1 MEKISEKS
9 HKNSWDKKSESYAKF
24 SGELGD
30 FGKRVFEILRGWG
43 VSFAGKSVLDV
54 GAGTGVYSLY
64 LASLGAKVTAIDS
77 SEGMLRELRRSAQEF
92 GISLQNVLNLSFA
105 EFCERARVGGF
116 ERQDPANGLEQNL
129 KILPHHCGSNSK
141 ILQNYDD
148 QRISQG
154 LKIQNFKPTPQGE
167 SSATSD
173 LDFAPWEDDD
183 LKYGSTTYASENY
196 VARSAGKNA
205 LNSTL
210 NSVPLFDIAFLTM
223 SPALKSTEDFEAFLA
238 LGERKIYLNWVSERN
253 SSMLAPLFERFGAG
267 HKRLATAAEKFEALL
282 GARDIKFKS
291 EILTERRKQK
301 RSLQE
306 AVQNAAWHLHM
317 DGAEASEREIEE
329 LLKKRAKGGMISDEI
344 EASFKLFY
352 I

>member
-1 MEKISEKS
+1 MEKIGEKT
-9 HKNSWDKKSESYAKF
+9 HENSWDKKSESYAKF

-30 FGKRVFEILRGWG
+30 FGRRVFEILRGWG

-77 SEGMLRELRRSAQEF
+77 SEGMLRELRRSAEEF

-105 EFCERARVGGF
+105 EFCERLGSGGF
-116 ERQDPANGLEQNL
+116 ADG
-129 KILPHHCGSNSK
+129 
-141 ILQNYDD
+141 
-148 QRISQG
+148 
-154 LKIQNFKPTPQGE
+154 
-167 SSATSD
+167 
-173 LDFAPWEDDD
+173 
-183 LKYGSTTYASENY
+183 ASENFKIY
-196 VARSAGKNA
+196 PRSQGEISNAQAQEARA
-205 LNSTL
+205 LNLKDAASK
-210 NSVPLFDIAFLTM
+210 NRGSENFKIPAVFDIAFLTM

-238 LGERKIYLNWVSERN
+238 LGERKIYLNWASERN
-253 SSMLAPLFERFGAG
+253 SSMLAPLFERFGTG

-291 EILTERRKQK
+291 EILTEKREQK

-317 DGAEASEREIEE
+317 DGAEASEHEIEE
-329 LLKKRAKGGMISDEI
+329 ILKKRAKGGMISDEI

>member
-1 MEKISEKS
+1 MEKIGEKT
-9 HKNSWDKKSESYAKF
+9 HENSWDKKSESYAKF
-24 SGELGD
+24 SGELGA

-77 SEGMLRELRRSAQEF
+77 SEGMLRELRRSAEEF
-92 GISLQNVLNLSFA
+92 GIPLQNVLNLSFA
-105 EFCERARVGGF
+105 EFYERLSRDGFANAVGENFKIYPRSQSEISNAQAQEAR
-116 ERQDPANGLEQNL
+116 ALNL
-129 KILPHHCGSNSK
+129 KDAVSK
-141 ILQNYDD
+141 N
-148 QRISQG
+148 RESE
-154 LKIQNFKPTPQGE
+154 NFKIP
-167 SSATSD
+167 A
-173 LDFAPWEDDD
+173 
-183 LKYGSTTYASENY
+183 
-196 VARSAGKNA
+196 V
-205 LNSTL
+205 
-210 NSVPLFDIAFLTM
+210 FDIAFLTM

-238 LGERKIYLNWVSERN
+238 LGERKIYLNWASERN
-253 SSMLAPLFERFGAG
+253 SSMLAPLFERFGTG

-291 EILTERRKQK
+291 EILTEKREQK

-329 LLKKRAKGGMISDEI
+329 ILKKRAKGGMISDEI

>member
-1 MEKISEKS
+1 MKKIGEKS
-9 HKNSWDKKSESYAKF
+9 DENSWNKKSESYAKF
-24 SGELGD
+24 SGEPGS

-77 SEGMLRELRRSAQEF
+77 SEGMLRELRRSAEEF

-105 EFCERARVGGF
+105 EFCERLSRDGFADGAGENFKIYPRSQSEISNAQAQEAR
-116 ERQDPANGLEQNL
+116 ALNL
-129 KILPHHCGSNSK
+129 KDAVSK
-141 ILQNYDD
+141 N
-148 QRISQG
+148 RESE
-154 LKIQNFKPTPQGE
+154 NFKIP
-167 SSATSD
+167 A
-173 LDFAPWEDDD
+173 
-183 LKYGSTTYASENY
+183 
-196 VARSAGKNA
+196 V
-205 LNSTL
+205 
-210 NSVPLFDIAFLTM
+210 FDIAFLTM

-238 LGERKIYLNWVSERN
+238 LGERKIYLNWASERN
-253 SSMLAPLFERFGAG
+253 SSMLAPLFERFGTG

-291 EILTERRKQK
+291 EILTEKREQK

-329 LLKKRAKGGMISDEI
+329 LLKKRVRSGMISDEI

>member
-1 MEKISEKS
+1 MEKIGEKA
-9 HKNSWDKKSESYAKF
+9 HENSWDKKSESYAKF

-54 GAGTGVYSLY
+54 GTGTGVYSLY

-77 SEGMLRELRRSAQEF
+77 SEGMLRELRRSAEEF

-105 EFCERARVGGF
+105 EFF
-116 ERQDPANGLEQNL
+116 ERLSRDSFADAAGE
-129 KILPHHCGSNSK
+129 
-141 ILQNYDD
+141 
-148 QRISQG
+148 
-154 LKIQNFKPTPQGE
+154 NFKIYPRSQSEISNAQAQEARALNFKDAASKTRG
-167 SSATSD
+167 
-173 LDFAPWEDDD
+173 
-183 LKYGSTTYASENY
+183 SENFKIP
-196 VARSAGKNA
+196 AA
-205 LNSTL
+205 
-210 NSVPLFDIAFLTM
+210 FDIAFLTM

-238 LGERKIYLNWVSERN
+238 LGERKIYLNWASERN
-253 SSMLAPLFERFGAG
+253 SSMLAPLFERFGTG

-291 EILTERRKQK
+291 EILTEKREQK

>member
-1 MEKISEKS
+1 MERIGEKS

-24 SGELGD
+24 SGEPGD

-77 SEGMLRELRRSAQEF
+77 SEGMLRELRRSAEEF

-105 EFCERARVGGF
+105 EFCERLSRDGF
-116 ERQDPANGLEQNL
+116 ADGAGE
-129 KILPHHCGSNSK
+129 
-141 ILQNYDD
+141 
-148 QRISQG
+148 
-154 LKIQNFKPTPQGE
+154 NFKIYPRSQ
-167 SSATSD
+167 
-173 LDFAPWEDDD
+173 
-183 LKYGSTTYASENY
+183 SEISNLQ
-196 VARSAGKNA
+196 AQEAQA
-205 LNSTL
+205 LNSKDAASK
-210 NSVPLFDIAFLTM
+210 NRGSENFKIPAVFDIAFLTM
-223 SPALKSTEDFEAFLA
+223 SPALKSTEDFGAFLA
-238 LGERKIYLNWVSERN
+238 LGERKIYLNWASERN
-253 SSMLAPLFERFGAG
+253 SSMLAPLFERFGTG

-291 EILTERRKQK
+291 EILTEKREQK

-329 LLKKRAKGGMISDEI
+329 LLKKRVRSGMISDEI

>member
-1 MEKISEKS
+1 MEKIGEKS

-24 SGELGD
+24 SGELGA

-92 GISLQNVLNLSFA
+92 GIPLQNVLNLSFA
-105 EFCERARVGGF
+105 EFCERLSCDDFADAAGENFKIYPRLQS
-116 ERQDPANGLEQNL
+116 EISNAQAQEAQALNL
-129 KILPHHCGSNSK
+129 KDAESENRESE
-141 ILQNYDD
+141 
-148 QRISQG
+148 
-154 LKIQNFKPTPQGE
+154 NFKIP
-167 SSATSD
+167 A
-173 LDFAPWEDDD
+173 
-183 LKYGSTTYASENY
+183 
-196 VARSAGKNA
+196 V
-205 LNSTL
+205 
-210 NSVPLFDIAFLTM
+210 FDIAFLTM

-238 LGERKIYLNWVSERN
+238 LGERKIYLNWASERN
-253 SSMLAPLFERFGAG
+253 SSMLAPLFERFGTG
-267 HKRLATAAEKFEALL
+267 VKRLATAAEKFEALL
-282 GARDIKFKS
+282 GARDVKFKS
-291 EILTERRKQK
+291 EILTERREQK

-329 LLKKRAKGGMISDEI
+329 LLKKRAKGGMVSDEI

>member
-1 MEKISEKS
+1 MEKIGEKS
-9 HKNSWDKKSESYAKF
+9 DENSWDKKSESYAKF

-77 SEGMLRELRRSAQEF
+77 SEGMLRELRRSAEEF

-105 EFCERARVGGF
+105 EFCERLGRDGFANAVG
-116 ERQDPANGLEQNL
+116 
-129 KILPHHCGSNSK
+129 K
-141 ILQNYDD
+141 
-148 QRISQG
+148 
-154 LKIQNFKPTPQGE
+154 NFKIYPHSQ
-167 SSATSD
+167 
-173 LDFAPWEDDD
+173 
-183 LKYGSTTYASENY
+183 SEISNLQ
-196 VARSAGKNA
+196 AQEAQALNFKNSAGKNRESENFKIPA
-205 LNSTL
+205 
-210 NSVPLFDIAFLTM
+210 VFDIAFLTM

-238 LGERKIYLNWVSERN
+238 LGERKIYLNWASKRN

-267 HKRLATAAEKFEALL
+267 AKRLATAAEKFEALL

-291 EILTERRKQK
+291 EILTERREQK

-329 LLKKRAKGGMISDEI
+329 LLKKRVKGGMISDEI

>member
-1 MEKISEKS
+1 MKKIGEKS
-9 HKNSWDKKSESYAKF
+9 DENSWDKKSESYAKF

-105 EFCERARVGGF
+105 EFCERLSRDGF
-116 ERQDPANGLEQNL
+116 ADAAGENFKIYPRPQNEISNAKAQESAAQALNL
-129 KILPHHCGSNSK
+129 KDAVSENRESE
-141 ILQNYDD
+141 
-148 QRISQG
+148 
-154 LKIQNFKPTPQGE
+154 NFKIP
-167 SSATSD
+167 A
-173 LDFAPWEDDD
+173 A
-183 LKYGSTTYASENY
+183 
-196 VARSAGKNA
+196 
-205 LNSTL
+205 
-210 NSVPLFDIAFLTM
+210 FDIAFLTM
-223 SPALKSTEDFEAFLA
+223 SPALKSKEDFEAFLA
-238 LGERKIYLNWVSERN
+238 LGERKIYLNWASERN
-253 SSMLAPLFERFGAG
+253 SSMLAPLFERFGTG

-291 EILTERRKQK
+291 EILTERREQK

-317 DGAEASEREIEE
+317 DGAEVSEREIEE
-329 LLKKRAKGGMISDEI
+329 ILKKRAKGGMISDEI

>member
-1 MEKISEKS
+1 MEKIGEKS
-9 HKNSWDKKSESYAKF
+9 DENSWDKKSESYAKF

-92 GISLQNVLNLSFA
+92 GIPLQNVLNLSFA
-105 EFCERARVGGF
+105 EFCERLSRNGFAGAADENFKIYPRSQSKISNAQAQEAR
-116 ERQDPANGLEQNL
+116 ALNL
-129 KILPHHCGSNSK
+129 KDTVGKNRGCE
-141 ILQNYDD
+141 
-148 QRISQG
+148 
-154 LKIQNFKPTPQGE
+154 NFKIPT
-167 SSATSD
+167 A
-173 LDFAPWEDDD
+173 
-183 LKYGSTTYASENY
+183 
-196 VARSAGKNA
+196 
-205 LNSTL
+205 
-210 NSVPLFDIAFLTM
+210 FDIAFLTM

-238 LGERKIYLNWVSERN
+238 LGERKIYLNWASERN
-253 SSMLAPLFERFGAG
+253 SSMLAPLFERFGTGA
-267 HKRLATAAEKFEALL
+267 KRLATAAEKFEALL

-291 EILTERRKQK
+291 EILTERREQK

-329 LLKKRAKGGMISDEI
+329 ILKKRAKGGVISDEI

>member
-1 MEKISEKS
+1 MEKIGEKP
-9 HKNSWDKKSESYAKF
+9 HENSWDKKSESYAKF

-92 GISLQNVLNLSFA
+92 GIPLQNVLNLSFA
-105 EFCERARVGGF
+105 EFCERLSRDGFADAAGENFKIYPRSQSKISNSQAQEAR
-116 ERQDPANGLEQNL
+116 ALNL
-129 KILPHHCGSNSK
+129 KDAMNKSRESE
-141 ILQNYDD
+141 
-148 QRISQG
+148 
-154 LKIQNFKPTPQGE
+154 NFKIP
-167 SSATSD
+167 A
-173 LDFAPWEDDD
+173 
-183 LKYGSTTYASENY
+183 
-196 VARSAGKNA
+196 V
-205 LNSTL
+205 
-210 NSVPLFDIAFLTM
+210 FDIAFLTM

-238 LGERKIYLNWVSERN
+238 LGERKIYLNWASERN
-253 SSMLAPLFERFGAG
+253 SSMLAPLFERFGTG

-282 GARDIKFKS
+282 KARDIKFKS
-291 EILTERRKQK
+291 EILTERREQK

-329 LLKKRAKGGMISDEI
+329 ILKKRAKGGMISDEI

>member
-1 MEKISEKS
+1 MEKIDEKTDE
-9 HKNSWDKKSESYAKF
+9 NSWDKKSESYAKF
-24 SGELGD
+24 SGEPGD

-77 SEGMLRELRRSAQEF
+77 SEGMLRELRRSVEEF
-92 GISLQNVLNLSFA
+92 GIPLQNVLNLSFA
-105 EFCERARVGGF
+105 EFYERLSRDGFAGAVGENF
-116 ERQDPANGLEQNL
+116 KIYPRSQSEISNSQAQKTAAQALNL
-129 KILPHHCGSNSK
+129 KDAVSENRESE
-141 ILQNYDD
+141 
-148 QRISQG
+148 
-154 LKIQNFKPTPQGE
+154 NFKIP
-167 SSATSD
+167 A
-173 LDFAPWEDDD
+173 
-183 LKYGSTTYASENY
+183 
-196 VARSAGKNA
+196 
-205 LNSTL
+205 
-210 NSVPLFDIAFLTM
+210 LFDIAFLTM
-223 SPALKSTEDFEAFLA
+223 SPALKSKQDFEAFLA
-238 LGERKIYLNWVSERN
+238 LGERKIYLNWASERN
-253 SSMLAPLFERFGAG
+253 SSMLAPLFERFGTG

-291 EILTERRKQK
+291 EILTERREQK

-329 LLKKRAKGGMISDEI
+329 ILKKRAKGGVISDEI

>member
-1 MEKISEKS
+1 MEKIGEKS
-9 HKNSWDKKSESYAKF
+9 DENSWDKKSESYAKF
-24 SGELGD
+24 SGELGN

-77 SEGMLRELRRSAQEF
+77 SEGMLRELRRSAEEF
-92 GISLQNVLNLSFA
+92 GIPLQNVLNLSFA
-105 EFCERARVGGF
+105 EFCKRLSRDGFSNTTGKNFKIYPRSQSEISNSQAQEARA
-116 ERQDPANGLEQNL
+116 LNL
-129 KILPHHCGSNSK
+129 KDATGKNRESE
-141 ILQNYDD
+141 
-148 QRISQG
+148 
-154 LKIQNFKPTPQGE
+154 NFKIP
-167 SSATSD
+167 A
-173 LDFAPWEDDD
+173 
-183 LKYGSTTYASENY
+183 
-196 VARSAGKNA
+196 V
-205 LNSTL
+205 
-210 NSVPLFDIAFLTM
+210 FDIAFLTM
-223 SPALKSTEDFEAFLA
+223 SPALKSERDFEAFLA
-238 LGERKIYLNWVSERN
+238 LGERKIYLNWASERN

-267 HKRLATAAEKFEALL
+267 HKRLASAAEKFEALL
-282 GARDIKFKS
+282 GARDINFKS
-291 EILTERRKQK
+291 EILAEKREQK

-329 LLKKRAKGGMISDEI
+329 ILKKRAKDGVISDEI

>member
-1 MEKISEKS
+1 MEKIGEKS

-30 FGKRVFEILRGWG
+30 FGKRVFEILRDWG

-92 GISLQNVLNLSFA
+92 GIPLQNVLNLSFA
-105 EFCERARVGGF
+105 EFYELLGSGGF
-116 ERQDPANGLEQNL
+116 ADAAGE
-129 KILPHHCGSNSK
+129 
-141 ILQNYDD
+141 
-148 QRISQG
+148 
-154 LKIQNFKPTPQGE
+154 NFKIYPRPQNKISNAQAQE
-167 SSATSD
+167 AQALNFKNSASKSR
-173 LDFAPWEDDD
+173 E
-183 LKYGSTTYASENY
+183 SENFKIPA
-196 VARSAGKNA
+196 V
-205 LNSTL
+205 
-210 NSVPLFDIAFLTM
+210 FDIAFLTM

-238 LGERKIYLNWVSERN
+238 LGERKIYLNWASERN

-267 HKRLATAAEKFEALL
+267 AKRLATAAEKFEALL

-291 EILTERRKQK
+291 EILTERREQK

-329 LLKKRAKGGMISDEI
+329 LLKKRAKSGMISDEI

>member
-1 MEKISEKS
+1 MEKIGEKT
-9 HKNSWDKKSESYAKF
+9 HENSWDKKSESYAKF

-30 FGKRVFEILRGWG
+30 FGKRVFEILCGWG

-77 SEGMLRELRRSAQEF
+77 SDGMLRELRRSAQEF
-92 GISLQNVLNLSFA
+92 GIPLQNVLNLSFA
-105 EFCERARVGGF
+105 EFCERLSRDGF
-116 ERQDPANGLEQNL
+116 ANAAGENF
-129 KILPHHCGSNSK
+129 KIYPRSQSK
-141 ILQNYDD
+141 ISNAQTQESAARAL
-148 QRISQG
+148 
-154 LKIQNFKPTPQGE
+154 NFKN
-167 SSATSD
+167 SASKNR
-173 LDFAPWEDDD
+173 E
-183 LKYGSTTYASENY
+183 SENFKIP
-196 VARSAGKNA
+196 AA
-205 LNSTL
+205 
-210 NSVPLFDIAFLTM
+210 FDIAFLTM

-238 LGERKIYLNWVSERN
+238 LGERKIYLNWASERN

-267 HKRLATAAEKFEALL
+267 AKRLATAAEEFEALL

-291 EILTERRKQK
+291 EILTERREQK

-317 DGAEASEREIEE
+317 DGAKASEREIEE

>member
-9 HKNSWDKKSESYAKF
+9 DENSWDKKSESYAKF

-43 VSFAGKSVLDV
+43 ASFAGKSVLDV

-77 SEGMLRELRRSAQEF
+77 SEGMLRELRRSAEEF

-105 EFCERARVGGF
+105 EFYERLSRDGF
-116 ERQDPANGLEQNL
+116 ADAAGENFKIYPRSQSEISNSQTQEAQALNL
-129 KILPHHCGSNSK
+129 KDAASK
-141 ILQNYDD
+141 S
-148 QRISQG
+148 RESE
-154 LKIQNFKPTPQGE
+154 NFKIP
-167 SSATSD
+167 A
-173 LDFAPWEDDD
+173 
-183 LKYGSTTYASENY
+183 
-196 VARSAGKNA
+196 V
-205 LNSTL
+205 
-210 NSVPLFDIAFLTM
+210 FDIAFLTM

-238 LGERKIYLNWVSERN
+238 LGERKIYLNWASERN
-253 SSMLAPLFERFGAG
+253 SSMLAPLFERFGTG
-267 HKRLATAAEKFEALL
+267 HKRLASAAEKFEALL

-291 EILTERRKQK
+291 EILTERREQK

>member
-1 MEKISEKS
+1 MEKIGEKS
-9 HKNSWDKKSESYAKF
+9 DENSWDKKSESYAKF
-24 SGELGD
+24 SGEPGD

-105 EFCERARVGGF
+105 EFCERLSRDGFADVADENFKIYPCSQSEISNSQTQESAAR
-116 ERQDPANGLEQNL
+116 ALNL
-129 KILPHHCGSNSK
+129 KDAVSK
-141 ILQNYDD
+141 S
-148 QRISQG
+148 RESE
-154 LKIQNFKPTPQGE
+154 NFKIPV
-167 SSATSD
+167 
-173 LDFAPWEDDD
+173 F
-183 LKYGSTTYASENY
+183 
-196 VARSAGKNA
+196 
-205 LNSTL
+205 
-210 NSVPLFDIAFLTM
+210 FDIAFLTM

-238 LGERKIYLNWVSERN
+238 LGERKIYLNWASERN
-253 SSMLAPLFERFGAG
+253 SSMLAPLFERFGTGA
-267 HKRLATAAEKFEALL
+267 KRLATAAEKFEALL

-291 EILTERRKQK
+291 EILTERREQK

>member
-1 MEKISEKS
+1 MEKIGEKT
-9 HKNSWDKKSESYAKF
+9 HENSWDKKSESYAKF

-77 SEGMLRELRRSAQEF
+77 SEGMLRELRRSAGEF
-92 GISLQNVLNLSFA
+92 GISLPNVLNLSCA
-105 EFCERARVGGF
+105 EFCERLSRDGF
-116 ERQDPANGLEQNL
+116 ANAAGENFKIYPRSQSEISNVQAQEVRALNL
-129 KILPHHCGSNSK
+129 KDAASK
-141 ILQNYDD
+141 THE
-148 QRISQG
+148 SE
-154 LKIQNFKPTPQGE
+154 NFKIP
-167 SSATSD
+167 A
-173 LDFAPWEDDD
+173 
-183 LKYGSTTYASENY
+183 
-196 VARSAGKNA
+196 V
-205 LNSTL
+205 
-210 NSVPLFDIAFLTM
+210 FDIAFLTM

-238 LGERKIYLNWVSERN
+238 LGERKIYLNWASERN
-253 SSMLAPLFERFGAG
+253 SSMLAPLFERFGTG

-282 GARDIKFKS
+282 KTRDIKFKS
-291 EILTERRKQK
+291 EILTEKREQK

-317 DGAEASEREIEE
+317 DGAKASEREIEE
-329 LLKKRAKGGMISDEI
+329 ILKKRAKGGMISDEI

>member
-1 MEKISEKS
+1 MEKIGEKT
-9 HKNSWDKKSESYAKF
+9 HENSWDKKSESYAKF
-24 SGELGD
+24 SGELGS

-77 SEGMLRELRRSAQEF
+77 SEGMLRELRRSAEEF

-105 EFCERARVGGF
+105 EFCERLSRDGFADGAGENFKIYPRSQSEISNAQAQEAR
-116 ERQDPANGLEQNL
+116 ALNL
-129 KILPHHCGSNSK
+129 KDAVSK
-141 ILQNYDD
+141 N
-148 QRISQG
+148 RESE
-154 LKIQNFKPTPQGE
+154 NFKIP
-167 SSATSD
+167 A
-173 LDFAPWEDDD
+173 
-183 LKYGSTTYASENY
+183 
-196 VARSAGKNA
+196 V
-205 LNSTL
+205 
-210 NSVPLFDIAFLTM
+210 FDIAFLTM

-238 LGERKIYLNWVSERN
+238 LGERKIYLNWASERN
-253 SSMLAPLFERFGAG
+253 SSMLAPLFERFGTG

-291 EILTERRKQK
+291 EILTEKREQK

-329 LLKKRAKGGMISDEI
+329 ILKKRAKGGMISDEI

>member
-1 MEKISEKS
+1 MRKIGEKS
-9 HKNSWDKKSESYAKF
+9 DENSWDRKSESYAKF

-77 SEGMLRELRRSAQEF
+77 SEGMLRELRRSAEEF
-92 GISLQNVLNLSFA
+92 GIPLQNVLNLSFA
-105 EFCERARVGGF
+105 EFCERLSRDGFADAAGENFKIYPRSQSEISNSQAQEAR
-116 ERQDPANGLEQNL
+116 ALNL
-129 KILPHHCGSNSK
+129 KDAVSK
-141 ILQNYDD
+141 S
-148 QRISQG
+148 RESE
-154 LKIQNFKPTPQGE
+154 NFKIP
-167 SSATSD
+167 A
-173 LDFAPWEDDD
+173 
-183 LKYGSTTYASENY
+183 
-196 VARSAGKNA
+196 V
-205 LNSTL
+205 
-210 NSVPLFDIAFLTM
+210 FDIAFLTM

-238 LGERKIYLNWVSERN
+238 LGERKIYLNWASERN
-253 SSMLAPLFERFGAG
+253 SSMLAPLFERFGTGA
-267 HKRLATAAEKFEALL
+267 KRLATAAEKFEALL

-291 EILTERRKQK
+291 EILTERREQK

-329 LLKKRAKGGMISDEI
+329 LLKKRVKGGMISDEI

>member
-1 MEKISEKS
+1 MEKIGEKS
-9 HKNSWDKKSESYAKF
+9 DENSWDKKSESYAKF

-105 EFCERARVGGF
+105 EFCERLSRDGF
-116 ERQDPANGLEQNL
+116 ADAAGENFKIYPRPQNEISNAKAQESAAQALNL
-129 KILPHHCGSNSK
+129 KDAVSENRESE
-141 ILQNYDD
+141 
-148 QRISQG
+148 
-154 LKIQNFKPTPQGE
+154 NFKIP
-167 SSATSD
+167 A
-173 LDFAPWEDDD
+173 A
-183 LKYGSTTYASENY
+183 
-196 VARSAGKNA
+196 
-205 LNSTL
+205 
-210 NSVPLFDIAFLTM
+210 FDIAFLTM
-223 SPALKSTEDFEAFLA
+223 SPALKSKEDFEAFLA
-238 LGERKIYLNWVSERN
+238 LGERKIYLNWASERN
-253 SSMLAPLFERFGAG
+253 SSMLAPLFERFGTG

-291 EILTERRKQK
+291 EILTERREQK

-317 DGAEASEREIEE
+317 DGAEVSEREIEE
-329 LLKKRAKGGMISDEI
+329 ILKKRAKGGMISDEI

>member
-1 MEKISEKS
+1 MEKIGEKT

-92 GISLQNVLNLSFA
+92 GIPLQNVLNLSFA
-105 EFCERARVGGF
+105 EFCERLSRNGF
-116 ERQDPANGLEQNL
+116 ADVAGENFKIYPRSKSKISNSQAQEAQALNL
-129 KILPHHCGSNSK
+129 KDAVSES
-141 ILQNYDD
+141 
-148 QRISQG
+148 RESE
-154 LKIQNFKPTPQGE
+154 NFKIPV
-167 SSATSD
+167 
-173 LDFAPWEDDD
+173 F
-183 LKYGSTTYASENY
+183 
-196 VARSAGKNA
+196 
-205 LNSTL
+205 
-210 NSVPLFDIAFLTM
+210 FDIAFLTM

-238 LGERKIYLNWVSERN
+238 LGERKIYLNWASERN
-253 SSMLAPLFERFGAG
+253 SSMLAPLFERFGTGA
-267 HKRLATAAEKFEALL
+267 KRLATAAEKFEAML

-291 EILTERRKQK
+291 EILTEKREQK

>member
-1 MEKISEKS
+1 MEKIGEKS
-9 HKNSWDKKSESYAKF
+9 DENSWDKKSESYAKF

-77 SEGMLRELRRSAQEF
+77 SEGMLRELRCSAEEF
-92 GISLQNVLNLSFA
+92 GIPLQNVLNLSFA
-105 EFCERARVGGF
+105 EFCERLSSGGF
-116 ERQDPANGLEQNL
+116 AGVAGENFKIYPRPQSEISNVQAQEVRALNL
-129 KILPHHCGSNSK
+129 KDAASK
-141 ILQNYDD
+141 N
-148 QRISQG
+148 RESE
-154 LKIQNFKPTPQGE
+154 NFKIP
-167 SSATSD
+167 A
-173 LDFAPWEDDD
+173 
-183 LKYGSTTYASENY
+183 
-196 VARSAGKNA
+196 V
-205 LNSTL
+205 
-210 NSVPLFDIAFLTM
+210 FDIAFLTM
-223 SPALKSTEDFEAFLA
+223 SPALKSEHDFEAFLA
-238 LGERKIYLNWVSERN
+238 LGERKIYLNWASERN
-253 SSMLAPLFERFGAG
+253 SSMLAPLFERFGTG

-282 GARDIKFKS
+282 KTRDIKFKS
-291 EILTERRKQK
+291 EILTERREQK

-329 LLKKRAKGGMISDEI
+329 ILKKRAKGGMISDEI

>member
-1 MEKISEKS
+1 MEKIGEKS
-9 HKNSWDKKSESYAKF
+9 DENSWDKKSESYAKF
-24 SGELGD
+24 NGELGD

-43 VSFAGKSVLDV
+43 VSFAGKSMLDV

-77 SEGMLRELRRSAQEF
+77 SEGMLRELRRSAEEF

-105 EFCERARVGGF
+105 EFCERLSCDGF
-116 ERQDPANGLEQNL
+116 ADAAGENFKIYPHPQSKISNSQTQEAQALNL
-129 KILPHHCGSNSK
+129 KDAAGKSRESE
-141 ILQNYDD
+141 
-148 QRISQG
+148 
-154 LKIQNFKPTPQGE
+154 NFKIP
-167 SSATSD
+167 A
-173 LDFAPWEDDD
+173 A
-183 LKYGSTTYASENY
+183 
-196 VARSAGKNA
+196 
-205 LNSTL
+205 
-210 NSVPLFDIAFLTM
+210 FDIAFLTM

-238 LGERKIYLNWVSERN
+238 LGERKIYLNWASERN

-291 EILTERRKQK
+291 EILTERREQK

-329 LLKKRAKGGMISDEI
+329 ILKKRAKGGMISDEI

>member
-1 MEKISEKS
+1 MEKIGEKS
-9 HKNSWDKKSESYAKF
+9 DENSWDKKSESYAKF

-92 GISLQNVLNLSFA
+92 GIPLQNVLNLSFA
-105 EFCERARVGGF
+105 EFCERLNRDGF
-116 ERQDPANGLEQNL
+116 AN
-129 KILPHHCGSNSK
+129 
-141 ILQNYDD
+141 
-148 QRISQG
+148 
-154 LKIQNFKPTPQGE
+154 T
-167 SSATSD
+167 
-173 LDFAPWEDDD
+173 
-183 LKYGSTTYASENY
+183 
-196 VARSAGKNA
+196 AGKNFKIYTRLQSEISNAQAQEAQA
-205 LNSTL
+205 LNLKDAVNESRESE
-210 NSVPLFDIAFLTM
+210 NFKIPAVFDIAFLTM

-238 LGERKIYLNWVSERN
+238 LGERKIYLNWASERN

-267 HKRLATAAEKFEALL
+267 HKRLATAAEKFEAML

-291 EILTERRKQK
+291 EILTEKREQK

-329 LLKKRAKGGMISDEI
+329 ILKKRAKGGMISDEI

>member
-1 MEKISEKS
+1 MEKIGEKS

-24 SGELGD
+24 SGEPGD

-92 GISLQNVLNLSFA
+92 GIPLQNVLNLSFA
-105 EFCERARVGGF
+105 EFCERLSRNGF
-116 ERQDPANGLEQNL
+116 ADGAGENFKIYPRSQSEISNSQAQEAQALNL
-129 KILPHHCGSNSK
+129 KDAASK
-141 ILQNYDD
+141 T
-148 QRISQG
+148 RESE
-154 LKIQNFKPTPQGE
+154 NFKIPV
-167 SSATSD
+167 
-173 LDFAPWEDDD
+173 F
-183 LKYGSTTYASENY
+183 
-196 VARSAGKNA
+196 
-205 LNSTL
+205 
-210 NSVPLFDIAFLTM
+210 FDIAFLTM

-238 LGERKIYLNWVSERN
+238 LGERKIYLNWASERN
-253 SSMLAPLFERFGAG
+253 SSMLAPLFERFGTGA
-267 HKRLATAAEKFEALL
+267 KRLATAAEKFEALL
-282 GARDIKFKS
+282 KARDIKFKS
-291 EILTERRKQK
+291 EILTERREQK

-329 LLKKRAKGGMISDEI
+329 LLKKRVKGGMISDEI

>member
-24 SGELGD
+24 NGELGD

-43 VSFAGKSVLDV
+43 VSFAGKSLLDV

-77 SEGMLRELRRSAQEF
+77 SEGMLRELRRSAEEF
-92 GISLQNVLNLSFA
+92 GIPLQNVLNLSFA
-105 EFCERARVGGF
+105 EFCERLSRDGF
-116 ERQDPANGLEQNL
+116 ANAAGENFKIYPRSQSKISNSQAQEAQALNL
-129 KILPHHCGSNSK
+129 KDAASK
-141 ILQNYDD
+141 S
-148 QRISQG
+148 RESE
-154 LKIQNFKPTPQGE
+154 NFKIP
-167 SSATSD
+167 A
-173 LDFAPWEDDD
+173 
-183 LKYGSTTYASENY
+183 
-196 VARSAGKNA
+196 V
-205 LNSTL
+205 
-210 NSVPLFDIAFLTM
+210 FDIAFLTM

-238 LGERKIYLNWVSERN
+238 LGERKIYLNWASERN
-253 SSMLAPLFERFGAG
+253 SSMLAPLFERFGTGA
-267 HKRLATAAEKFEALL
+267 KRLATAAEKFEALL
-282 GARDIKFKS
+282 VARDIKFKS
-291 EILTERRKQK
+291 EILTERREQK
-301 RSLQE
+301 RSLRE

-329 LLKKRAKGGMISDEI
+329 ILKKRAKGGMISDEI

>member
-1 MEKISEKS
+1 MEKIGEKS
-9 HKNSWDKKSESYAKF
+9 DENSWDKKSESYAKF

-30 FGKRVFEILRGWG
+30 FGRRVFEILRGWG

-77 SEGMLRELRRSAQEF
+77 SEGMLRELRRSAEEF

-105 EFCERARVGGF
+105 EFCERLSRDGF
-116 ERQDPANGLEQNL
+116 ADGAGE
-129 KILPHHCGSNSK
+129 
-141 ILQNYDD
+141 
-148 QRISQG
+148 
-154 LKIQNFKPTPQGE
+154 NFKIYPRPQSE
-167 SSATSD
+167 ISNLQAQEAQVLNFKDAASKTR
-173 LDFAPWEDDD
+173 E
-183 LKYGSTTYASENY
+183 SENFKIPA
-196 VARSAGKNA
+196 V
-205 LNSTL
+205 
-210 NSVPLFDIAFLTM
+210 FDIAFLTM

-238 LGERKIYLNWVSERN
+238 LGERKIYLNWASERN
-253 SSMLAPLFERFGAG
+253 SSMLAPLFERFGTG

-291 EILTERRKQK
+291 EILTEKREQK

>member
-1 MEKISEKS
+1 MEKIGEKT
-9 HKNSWDKKSESYAKF
+9 HENSWDKKSESYAKF

-77 SEGMLRELRRSAQEF
+77 SEGMLRELRRSAEEF

-105 EFCERARVGGF
+105 EFCERLSRDGFANTTGKKFKIYPHSQDEISNAQAQEAR
-116 ERQDPANGLEQNL
+116 ALNL
-129 KILPHHCGSNSK
+129 KDAASKNRGSE
-141 ILQNYDD
+141 
-148 QRISQG
+148 
-154 LKIQNFKPTPQGE
+154 NFKIP
-167 SSATSD
+167 A
-173 LDFAPWEDDD
+173 
-183 LKYGSTTYASENY
+183 
-196 VARSAGKNA
+196 V
-205 LNSTL
+205 
-210 NSVPLFDIAFLTM
+210 FDIAFLTM

-238 LGERKIYLNWVSERN
+238 LGERKIYLNWASERN

-282 GARDIKFKS
+282 KEREIAFKS
-291 EILTERRKQK
+291 EILTEKREQK

-329 LLKKRAKGGMISDEI
+329 ILKKRAKGGMISDEI

>member
-77 SEGMLRELRRSAQEF
+77 SEGMLRELRRSAEEF

-105 EFCERARVGGF
+105 EFCERLSRDGF
-116 ERQDPANGLEQNL
+116 ANAAGENFKIYPRPQSEISNLQAQEAQALNL
-129 KILPHHCGSNSK
+129 K
-141 ILQNYDD
+141 D
-148 QRISQG
+148 
-154 LKIQNFKPTPQGE
+154 
-167 SSATSD
+167 A
-173 LDFAPWEDDD
+173 
-183 LKYGSTTYASENY
+183 
-196 VARSAGKNA
+196 AGKNRGSENFKIPA
-205 LNSTL
+205 
-210 NSVPLFDIAFLTM
+210 VFDIAFLTM
-223 SPALKSTEDFEAFLA
+223 SPALKSERDFEAFLA
-238 LGERKIYLNWVSERN
+238 LGERKIYLNWASERN

-267 HKRLATAAEKFEALL
+267 AKRLATAAEKFEALL
-282 GARDIKFKS
+282 KARDIKFKS
-291 EILTERRKQK
+291 EILTERREQK

-317 DGAEASEREIEE
+317 DGAKASEREIEE
-329 LLKKRAKGGMISDEI
+329 ILKKRAKGGMISDEI

>member
-1 MEKISEKS
+1 MKKIGEKS
-9 HKNSWDKKSESYAKF
+9 DENSWDKKSESYAKF

-77 SEGMLRELRRSAQEF
+77 SEGMLRELRRSAEEF

-105 EFCERARVGGF
+105 EFCERLSRDGF
-116 ERQDPANGLEQNL
+116 RD
-129 KILPHHCGSNSK
+129 
-141 ILQNYDD
+141 
-148 QRISQG
+148 
-154 LKIQNFKPTPQGE
+154 T
-167 SSATSD
+167 
-173 LDFAPWEDDD
+173 
-183 LKYGSTTYASENY
+183 
-196 VARSAGKNA
+196 AGKNFKIYPRSQSEISNSQAQEAQA
-205 LNSTL
+205 LNLKDAASK
-210 NSVPLFDIAFLTM
+210 NRGSENFKIPAVFDIAFLTM

-238 LGERKIYLNWVSERN
+238 LGERKIYLNWASERN
-253 SSMLAPLFERFGAG
+253 SSMLAPLFERFGTGA
-267 HKRLATAAEKFEALL
+267 KRLATAAEKFEALL

-291 EILTERRKQK
+291 EILTERREQK

>member
-1 MEKISEKS
+1 MEKIGEKP
-9 HKNSWDKKSESYAKF
+9 HENSWDKKSESYAKF

-30 FGKRVFEILRGWG
+30 FGKRVFEILRSWG

-77 SEGMLRELRRSAQEF
+77 SEGMLRELRRSAGEF
-92 GISLQNVLNLSFA
+92 GISLQNVLNLNFA
-105 EFCERARVGGF
+105 EFCERLSRDGF
-116 ERQDPANGLEQNL
+116 ANTTGKNFKIYPRSQSEISNSQAQEAQALNL
-129 KILPHHCGSNSK
+129 KDAVSK
-141 ILQNYDD
+141 NCE
-148 QRISQG
+148 SE
-154 LKIQNFKPTPQGE
+154 NFKIP
-167 SSATSD
+167 A
-173 LDFAPWEDDD
+173 
-183 LKYGSTTYASENY
+183 
-196 VARSAGKNA
+196 V
-205 LNSTL
+205 
-210 NSVPLFDIAFLTM
+210 FDIAFLTM
-223 SPALKSTEDFEAFLA
+223 SPALKSERDFEAFLA
-238 LGERKIYLNWVSERN
+238 LGERKIYLNWASERN
-253 SSMLAPLFERFGAG
+253 SSMLAPLFERFGIGA
-267 HKRLATAAEKFEALL
+267 KRLATAAEKFEALL

-291 EILTERRKQK
+291 EILTEKREQK

-329 LLKKRAKGGMISDEI
+329 ILKKRAKGGMISDEI

>member
-1 MEKISEKS
+1 MKKIGEKS
-9 HKNSWDKKSESYAKF
+9 DENSWDKKSESYAKF

-92 GISLQNVLNLSFA
+92 GIPLQNVLNLSFA
-105 EFCERARVGGF
+105 EFCERLSRNGF
-116 ERQDPANGLEQNL
+116 ADAAGENF
-129 KILPHHCGSNSK
+129 KIYPRPQSKISNSQAQK
-141 ILQNYDD
+141 AQALNLEDAMSKS
-148 QRISQG
+148 RES
-154 LKIQNFKPTPQGE
+154 KNFKIP
-167 SSATSD
+167 A
-173 LDFAPWEDDD
+173 
-183 LKYGSTTYASENY
+183 
-196 VARSAGKNA
+196 V
-205 LNSTL
+205 
-210 NSVPLFDIAFLTM
+210 FDIVFLTM

-238 LGERKIYLNWVSERN
+238 LGERKIYLNWASERN
-253 SSMLAPLFERFGAG
+253 SSMLAPLFERFGTG

-291 EILTERRKQK
+291 EILTERREQK

-329 LLKKRAKGGMISDEI
+329 ILKKRAKGGMISDEI

>member
-1 MEKISEKS
+1 MEKIGEKS

-30 FGKRVFEILRGWG
+30 FSKRVFEILRGWG
-43 VSFAGKSVLDV
+43 ASFAGKSVLDV

-105 EFCERARVGGF
+105 EFCERLSRDGF
-116 ERQDPANGLEQNL
+116 ANAADE
-129 KILPHHCGSNSK
+129 
-141 ILQNYDD
+141 
-148 QRISQG
+148 
-154 LKIQNFKPTPQGE
+154 NFKIYPRPQSE
-167 SSATSD
+167 ISNAQDQEAQALNFKNSASKSR
-173 LDFAPWEDDD
+173 E
-183 LKYGSTTYASENY
+183 SENFKIPA
-196 VARSAGKNA
+196 V
-205 LNSTL
+205 
-210 NSVPLFDIAFLTM
+210 FDIAFLTM

-238 LGERKIYLNWVSERN
+238 LGERKIYLNWASERN
-253 SSMLAPLFERFGAG
+253 SSMLAPLFERFGTG

-282 GARDIKFKS
+282 GGRDIKFKS
-291 EILTERRKQK
+291 EILTERREQK

-329 LLKKRAKGGMISDEI
+329 ILKKRAKDGVISDEI